1 MENLHSPF
9 LPIGEDLPRAQYGPV
24 RIIPAS
30 ERKPLT
36 EEQVAFHAAM
46 ADRLA
51 ALAGT
56 DE

>member
-9 LPIGEDLPRAQYGPV
+9 LPVGEALPRAWYGPV
-24 RIIPAS
+24 QIIPAS

-36 EEQVAFHAAM
+36 DEQAAFHAAM

-51 ALAGT
+51 ALAET